1 MQLTKKTIWKI
12 VLILAFLLPLSCN
25 TFGSLDVQVETTPV
39 GATASPFPATAT
51 LVTNGTFKDESG
63 QLIAV
68 APPVAGWLGYVETLP
83 EGSPFDDALVLS
95 PEGTGSLGVAGATTE
110 LENEIVG
117 LRDKEEPGKFAHFW
131 GKLNCEIEDYNGCQL
146 LVTKLR
152 YGATATEGDQVA
164 AWQGKLMSHT
174 FNSGLSS
181 VLVLD
186 YRFPMWFSVD
196 SNDMDIKS
204 QIESLRDSGA
214 VVRLWGELL
223 TGIPDVNG
231 SRIQVNR
238 IEVIT
243 EGSVVAPPAEA
254 TIDPTEGWLTYT
266 NERYGYQFKY
276 PETATISEQGPLG
289 FPTDDLPDGMD
300 TEQYM
305 IALQEQYGNT
315 LCVSI
320 KYSLGF
326 IGISA
331 PPNSG
336 YKYAPCGPT
345 GLGAGEVMS
354 RAETILFLGQPIA
367 VNGFEFNAAG
377 GGNTLDAQTEIFN
390 FILEDGTQ
398 FTYGALP
405 RTDATYEDYLT
416 KTKDTLLEILETY
429 EITN

>member
-1 MQLTKKTIWKI
+1 MHLHKKTLWKI
-12 VLILAFLLPLSCN
+12 VLLLAFILPLSCN
-25 TFGSLDVQVETTPV
+25 AFGSMDVQVETTPAK
-39 GATASPFPATAT
+39 ATIPPIQITPT
-51 LVTNGTFKDESG
+51 LATNGAVKNDNSSS
-63 QLIAV
+63 QAIA
-68 APPVAGWLGYVETLP
+68 PLVAGWLGYVETLP

-95 PEGTGSLGVAGATTE
+95 PEGTGSLGIAGATPE

-117 LRDKEEPGKFAHFW
+117 LRDKAEPGKYAHFW
-131 GKLNCEIEDYNGCQL
+131 GELNCEVEDYNGCQL

-152 YGATATEGDQVA
+152 YGATATDGDRVEG
-164 AWQGKLMSHT
+164 WQGKLISHT

-181 VLVLD
+181 VFVLD

-196 SNDMDIKS
+196 SNDEAVRS
-204 QIESLRDSGA
+204 EIESLRDSGT
-214 VVRLWGELL
+214 VVHLWGELL

-231 SRIQVNR
+231 SRIQVER
-238 IEVIT
+238 IEVVT
-243 EGSVVAPPAEA
+243 EGSIVAPPAEA
-254 TIDPTEGWLTYT
+254 AIDPTEGWLTYT
-266 NERYGYQFKY
+266 NARYGYQFKY
-276 PETATISEQGPLG
+276 PETATITAQGPLG
-289 FPTDDLPDGMD
+289 FPTEDLPGGMD
-300 TEQYM
+300 VEQYM
-305 IALQEQYGNT
+305 LALQEQYGDT

-345 GLGAGEVMS
+345 GLGAGETMS

-398 FTYGALP
+398 ITYGALP
-405 RTDATYEDYLT
+405 RADATYEDYLM
-416 KTKDTLLEILETY
+416 KTKDTLLQILETY
-429 EITN
+429 EIIN